1 MLLSQPHHGMI
12 NSRSRKRFMVLKH
25 YFIEVF
31 VCEDALP
38 RYASIIEVSKS
49 VLDHLLYLLFF

>member
-1 MLLSQPHHGMI
+1 
-12 NSRSRKRFMVLKH
+12 MVLKH